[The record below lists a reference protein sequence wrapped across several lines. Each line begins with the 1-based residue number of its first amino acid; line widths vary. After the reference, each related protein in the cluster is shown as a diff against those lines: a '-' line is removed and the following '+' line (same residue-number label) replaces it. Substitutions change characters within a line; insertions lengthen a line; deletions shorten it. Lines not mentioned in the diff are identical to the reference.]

1 MSSLVIE
8 NKKSILP
15 ALSVMPQK
23 RMKINVVRCEINP
36 VLIDGQISLVSR
48 SSNLPRKSPSPTV
61 MFNLSVKTVG
71 SQSGSHFKKNSVIQ
85 RISIH
90 FDEVTKVT

>member
-15 ALSVMPQK
+15 ALSVMPQT
-23 RMKINVVRCEINP
+23 RMKINVVRSEINP
-36 VLIDGQISLVSR
+36 ILIDRQIILVSQ
-48 SSNLPRKSPSPTV
+48 SSNLPRKSPTLTV

-71 SQSGSHFKKNSVIQ
+71 SFTTIRRWISVSQAVILK
-85 RISIH
+85 RI
-90 FDEVTKVT
+90 V